1 MLPGPVGQQRA
12 GTSHTR
18 LSIAF
23 RRAGLALG
31 RRLVPKIAPF
41 SSMGDPDSRLPVQ
54 TAWPAGLLVPQ
65 RPSGSR
71 GTISRY
77 ALSW

>member
-1 MLPGPVGQQRA
+1 MLPGPVGQQLA

-41 SSMGDPDSRLPVQ
+41 SSMGDPGSQIAGPDCLASR
-54 TAWPAGLLVPQ
+54 PAGPAA
-65 RPSGSR
+65 
-71 GTISRY
+71 TI
-77 ALSW
+77 W